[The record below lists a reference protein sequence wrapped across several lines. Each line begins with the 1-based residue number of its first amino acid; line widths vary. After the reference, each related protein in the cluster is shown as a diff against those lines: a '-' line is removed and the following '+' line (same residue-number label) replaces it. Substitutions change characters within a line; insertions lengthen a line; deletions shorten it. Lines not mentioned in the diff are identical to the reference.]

1 MLFSERVQRTEA
13 TPDPR
18 VSRTRYLLQQAL
30 WDLLHEADFSSIS
43 VQDITRRAQVNR
55 ATFYDH
61 FDDKFALVDY
71 ALRERFQQRLEQ
83 RLPSDPAFS
92 AEHLRVL
99 ARVTFEF
106 IAEIPRPHPIQH
118 CAHQPPIEILIQG
131 LLAEILQGWLTL
143 DAALPASAAS
153 MRATVLSWSIFG
165 AAFQWIQSNRRV
177 PADALIDELVEIM
190 AHGSLSAAS

>member
-1 MLFSERVQRTEA
+1 MFRERIQPPDEA
-13 TPDPR
+13 SDPR
-18 VSRTRYLLQQAL
+18 VSRTRQLLQQAL
-30 WDLLHEADFSSIS
+30 WEALHEADFSSIS

-61 FDDKFALVDY
+61 FADKFALMDY
-71 ALRERFQQRLEQ
+71 ALRERFQQRLAQ
-83 RLPSDPAFS
+83 RLPPDPAFS

-118 CAHQPPIEILIQG
+118 CAHQPPIEILMQG
-131 LLAEILQGWLTL
+131 LLAEILQGWLAL

-165 AAFQWIQSNRRV
+165 AAFQWIQTNRRA
-177 PADALIDELVEIM
+177 PADALIDELVDVI
-190 AHGSLSAAS
+190 AHGSLSGD

>member
-1 MLFSERVQRTEA
+1 MFRERIQPPDEA
-13 TPDPR
+13 SDPR
-18 VSRTRYLLQQAL
+18 VSRTRQLLQQAL
-30 WDLLHEADFSSIS
+30 WEALHEADFSSIS

-61 FDDKFALVDY
+61 FADKFALVDY
-71 ALRERFQQRLEQ
+71 ALRERFQQRLAQ
-83 RLPSDPAFS
+83 RLPPDPAFS

-118 CAHQPPIEILIQG
+118 CAHQPPIEILMQG
-131 LLAEILQGWLTL
+131 LLAEILQGWLAL
-143 DAALPASAAS
+143 DPALPASAAS

-165 AAFQWIQSNRRV
+165 AAFQWIQTNRRA
-177 PADALIDELVEIM
+177 PADALIAELVEII
-190 AHGSLSAAS
+190 AHGSLSGD